1 MKNGVYAAHI
11 TEKGVREVFVD
22 QDVLELEHL
31 NKLIRQNRIARES
44 EVRRRK
50 AKKEQ
55 EVYQNMLMLQKA
67 IVAAG
72 MILSFLLGYQ
82 LG

>member
-1 MKNGVYAAHI
+1 MKNGVYTAHI
-11 TEKGVREVFVD
+11 TEKGVREIFVD

-44 EVRRRK
+44 EIRRRK

-55 EVYQNMLMLQKA
+55 EAYRNMLMVQKA
-67 IVAAG
+67 VVVAG

>member
-1 MKNGVYAAHI
+1 MKNGVYTAHI

-44 EVRRRK
+44 EIRRRK

-55 EVYQNMLMLQKA
+55 EAYRNMLMVQKA
-67 IVAAG
+67 VVVAG